1 YDLSADSMAMH
12 NIASESKAIA
22 DTISAQVAAFYSST
36 KSEATAKRSLNAE
49 QSESLHAL
57 GYMSS
62 DSGAASDHETENG
75 PDPKQKIAVANLLYE
90 AMVDFED
97 ERFAEAAPVL
107 EQVVRL
113 EPNTPTAYLQLGRS
127 YIALKDFQRAIS
139 PLQTLVEKKP
149 D

>member
-1 YDLSADSMAMH
+1 
-12 NIASESKAIA
+12 
-22 DTISAQVAAFYSST
+22 
-36 KSEATAKRSLNAE
+36 
-49 QSESLHAL
+49 
-57 GYMSS
+57 MSS

-90 AMVDFED
+90 AMVDFEN

-149 D
+149 DEAFARYELGCALVKTGRWGEAAPQFEAAASQMKTSGDDALLPGPGV